1 MKKDNIIYQSI
12 FPEETSWVADD
23 AGGGKN
29 GYANKNISGR

>member
-12 FPEETSWVADD
+12 FPEETSWATENT
-23 AGGGKN
+23 GEGKN